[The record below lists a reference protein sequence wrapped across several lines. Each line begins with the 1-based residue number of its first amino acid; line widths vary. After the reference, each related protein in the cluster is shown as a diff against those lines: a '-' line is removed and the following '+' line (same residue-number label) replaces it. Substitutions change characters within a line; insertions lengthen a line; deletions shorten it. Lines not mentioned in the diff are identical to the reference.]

1 MAGGDI
7 QKLKL
12 MYLYD
17 IFKERT
23 DEFHAI
29 SMSEIIDAL
38 EAYGVHAERYQD
50 HRSG

>member
-23 DEFHAI
+23 DEGH
-29 SMSEIIDAL
+29 DPR
-38 EAYGVHAERYQD
+38 AYRRV
-50 HRSG
+50 